1 MFSFLLELI
10 EFVLFCYGLRGALYL
25 PGKKAQLHLCC
36 MEAKKSGEVKG
47 ETTNW
52 GQMVSSAGLSAALQ
66 SRRPAEFD
74 EQNNVRPPPPRAPN
88 GKIWGILVL
97 ERSRCV
103 AKREKNI

>member
-10 EFVLFCYGLRGALYL
+10 EFVLFCLLWAMRCTLSSREESTAASL
-25 PGKKAQLHLCC
+25 LHGS
-36 MEAKKSGEVKG
+36 KKSGEVKG

-74 EQNNVRPPPPRAPN
+74 EQNIVRLLPHLLHPPN
-88 GKIWGILVL
+88 GKIWVILVL
-97 ERSRCV
+97 
-103 AKREKNI
+103 